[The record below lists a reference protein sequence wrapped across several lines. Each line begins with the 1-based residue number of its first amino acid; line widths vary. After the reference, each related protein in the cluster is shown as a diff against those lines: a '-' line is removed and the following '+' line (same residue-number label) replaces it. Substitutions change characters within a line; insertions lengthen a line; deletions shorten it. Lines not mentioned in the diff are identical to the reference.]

1 MLFEKRAE
9 LHSFLCDMVD
19 MLLYDAGI
27 EQYVPTDLTLTE
39 STSQRVGAATHEAL

>member
-1 MLFEKRAE
+1 MLFEKRSE
-9 LHSFLCDMVD
+9 LHTFLCDVVG

-39 STSQRVGAATHEAL
+39 RTSKRVGAATQEAV